1 MEPVLILKTSLV
13 VLSIAAMGGVLMAGF
28 RFVRNINPPSWLAML
43 HGLLAG
49 SALTLLLYAYFTVG
63 MPAFASWALLLLLVA
78 AAGGAF
84 LNLNYHA
91 KSLPLPKNIV
101 LIHGAMAAMGY
112 VLLLVAVFGPR

>member
-1 MEPVLILKTSLV
+1 MEPVLIIKTSLV

-28 RFVRNINPPSWLAML
+28 HFVRNINPPSWLAML

-49 SALTLLLYAYFTVG
+49 SVLTLLLYAYFTVG